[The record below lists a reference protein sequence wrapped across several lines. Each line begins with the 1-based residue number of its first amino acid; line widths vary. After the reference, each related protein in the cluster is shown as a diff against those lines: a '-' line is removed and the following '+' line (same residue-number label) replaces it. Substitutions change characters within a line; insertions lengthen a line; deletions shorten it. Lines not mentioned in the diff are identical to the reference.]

1 MKRKGSTS
9 AVKDNI
15 KMILEENLRL
25 SNNLNFDDVFSLLEY
40 IKAAD
45 RVFVKGVGRSGLAL
59 SGFAMRLIH
68 LGFKASIVGEITAP
82 AIFGGDLLIVA
93 SGSGTTQSVVKAAQ
107 KAKSEGA
114 KVVCF
119 TTDSNTEITKVSD
132 QAILLPASSKY
143 DYGEEVSKQYA
154 GTLFEQALSLVCD
167 ATFHTLWKES
177 QQEPQIMF
185 KRHANLE

>member
-1 MKRKGSTS
+1 MKRKDSAS

-82 AIFGGDLLIVA
+82 AISGGDLLIVA

-107 KAKSEGA
+107 KAKSEEA

-119 TTDSNTEITKVSD
+119 TTDNNTEITTVSD

-177 QQEPQIMF
+177 RQEPQIMF